1 MQLRKSACMKILA
14 LLYVYLILA
23 GVVSSVHAVF
33 MFVYLVYKIDLLT
46 AAVIGVPLVL
56 ILIGITSILPIAEY
70 AYIRQG
76 YTNPAIARD
85 SQRAYEEWKRE
96 KRQTGLMILIS
107 AIIVLIFNPWSIL
120 VRALLPSSLNNTLAP
135 AFINAVV
142 TILNAAIYRKWL
154 QKHVDLSHAF
164 KRLSAE
170 L

>member
-1 MQLRKSACMKILA
+1 LR
-14 LLYVYLILA
+14 
-23 GVVSSVHAVF
+23 VVSSVNAVL
-33 MFVYLVYKIDLLT
+33 MFAYLAYRIDLLT
-46 AAVIGVPLVL
+46 ATALGVPVVL
-56 ILIGITSILPIAEY
+56 ILIGITSILPLAEY

-76 YTNPAIARD
+76 NINPAIARD

-120 VRALLPSSLNNTLAP
+120 VGALLSPSLNNTLAP

-142 TILNAAIYRKWL
+142 TILNVAVYRKWL

-164 KRLSAE
+164 RRLSAE